1 MRDSA
6 GAVDWSSNLDQ
17 SSRPTR
23 DDVGAMSESSVLSTD
38 PAAGVIAALVLAL
51 VAAGLLSAPAAA
63 RPMIGVGE
71 SSYEMFYDQRFEQ
84 LGVRTVRI
92 VLPYDYQSRPFDK
105 ARYEPYLMLARAQH
119 KDVFVHFAHS
129 NRPRKLHHLP
139 SVREY
144 RRAIGAFAKAHPWV
158 TSYGVWNEVTHN
170 SQPTYRDPRRAAQYA
185 KALHRAVPAAKH
197 IVVLDGLD
205 GRRLASYTSAFRRYY
220 KLRSRKDVWGLHNY
234 DDANVSHTPRYT
246 REFLHLVPG
255 KVWITETGG
264 IIRSKHRRY
273 GVKAAARATKAAL
286 RIAKVS
292 RRVKRV
298 YFYHWI
304 RNPRNYWDSAF
315 LNANGTPR
323 PAYRIFKNAL

>member
-1 MRDSA
+1 MSSPLIRTAAKSA
-6 GAVDWSSNLDQ
+6 
-17 SSRPTR
+17 
-23 DDVGAMSESSVLSTD
+23 
-38 PAAGVIAALVLAL
+38 AALLLAL
-51 VAAGLLSAPAAA
+51 LAAGLVSASADA
-63 RPMIGVGE
+63 RPLVGVGE
-71 SSYEMFYDQRFEQ
+71 SSYRIFYDQRFEQ
-84 LGVRTVRI
+84 LGLKTVRI
-92 VLPYDYQSRPFDK
+92 VLPYDYQSSRFDK
-105 ARYEPYLMLARAQH
+105 SRYEPYLMLARAQH
-119 KDVFVHFAHS
+119 KDVLVHFGHS
-129 NRPRKLHHLP
+129 NRKVRRLP
-139 SVREY
+139 SVRAY
-144 RRAIGAFAKAHPWV
+144 RKAVAAFAKAHPWV
-158 TSYGVWNEVTHN
+158 TSYGVWNEASHN
-170 SQPTYRDPRRAAQYA
+170 SQPTYRNPRRAAQYA
-185 KALHRAVPAAKH
+185 KALHRAVPKAKH
-197 IVVLDGLD
+197 VVVLDVLD
-205 GRRLASYTSAFRRYY
+205 GRRLASYTREFRRYY
-220 KLRSRKDVWGLHNY
+220 RLHSRKDVWGLHNY

-246 REFLHLVPG
+246 RAYLRAVPG